1 MKKDIP
7 IKKVEDVIMAIVPRE
22 ELTEGEDLWDVYI
35 INLKD
40 TPILS
45 VLINSTGYG
54 EIGGER
60 RRSSTFRHFFEEI
73 GPLEVRQV
81 EAIHSDLFCLTNQF
95 WVSFSHGDYL
105 YDKKF
110 IFLPGSIREELFT
123 EIPFLPRKGVMIK

>member
-7 IKKVEDVIMAIVPRE
+7 IKKVEDVAMAIVPRE
-22 ELTEGEDLWDVYI
+22 GLTEGEDIWDVYI
-35 INLKD
+35 LNLKD

-45 VLINSTGYG
+45 VLICSTGYG
-54 EIGGER
+54 EIEGEQ

-81 EAIHSDLFCLTNQF
+81 EAIHSDLFRIANQF
-95 WVSFSHGDYL
+95 WVSFSHGNYL

-110 IFLPGSIREELFT
+110 IFVPGSIREENFT
-123 EIPFLPRKGVMIK
+123 DVPFLPRKGVMIR